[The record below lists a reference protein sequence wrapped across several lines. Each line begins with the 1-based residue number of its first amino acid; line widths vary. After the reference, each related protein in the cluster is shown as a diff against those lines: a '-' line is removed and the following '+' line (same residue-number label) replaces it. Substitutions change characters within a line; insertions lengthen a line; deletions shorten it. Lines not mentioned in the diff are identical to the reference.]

1 MNNRGDGN
9 LFDRSQFI
17 YDEKTDTFRCPDQQI
32 LRRKQ
37 TQPHQKRV
45 VYVASAQAC
54 GSCRLKSLC
63 TNSPQRFVQRHLY
76 EGALQRMQ
84 QRASAEMMRLRR
96 CSVEH
101 PFAALKYHILGHP
114 RFLLRGVVGAQA
126 EISLATLVYNLKRML
141 KVLGGVAF
149 RAALAA

>member
-1 MNNRGDGN
+1 
-9 LFDRSQFI
+9 
-17 YDEKTDTFRCPDQQI
+17 
-32 LRRKQ
+32 
-37 TQPHQKRV
+37 
-45 VYVASAQAC
+45 
-54 GSCRLKSLC
+54 
-63 TNSPQRFVQRHLY
+63 
-76 EGALQRMQ
+76 MQ

-126 EISLATLVYNLKRML
+126 EMSLATLAYNLKRML